1 MGLEWVNQSL
11 MYVCIP
17 SERNPCAVLT
27 SNPPPCR
34 YMATEMMHL
43 VNNAVGRR
51 ESRAE
56 NQIWGRY
63 LASMAPAPRKITLS
77 LLRGRYVFHAT

>member
-17 SERNPCAVLT
+17 SECNPCAVLT

-56 NQIWGRY
+56 NRPRGRF
-63 LASMAPAPRKITLS
+63 LAGIAPALRKIALS
-77 LLRGRYVFHAT
+77 LLQARDVFHAT